1 MVEALMGRR
10 DHISKQEA
18 KERIGFHNSS
28 KVIPPIDLRI
38 PPTGPHLLKVSQ
50 PTLGLWG
57 PVIEDQAPNS

>member
-50 PTLGLWG
+50 PTLDL
-57 PVIEDQAPNS
+57 